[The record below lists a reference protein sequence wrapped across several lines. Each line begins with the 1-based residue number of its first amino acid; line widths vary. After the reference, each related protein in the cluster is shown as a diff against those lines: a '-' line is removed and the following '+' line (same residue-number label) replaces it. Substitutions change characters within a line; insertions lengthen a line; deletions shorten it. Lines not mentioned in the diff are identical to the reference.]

1 MKNTQRFYDIEML
14 NVTTVIEHVFCPK
27 FTYYGCVLGLN
38 QYEEKRGTVIAG
50 RKLHSKHEK
59 SNLSYLPKNIIGR
72 KLVALL
78 LYSKKYLFVGKV
90 DEAIETS
97 DETILIERKYSNN
110 HIIGGT
116 MKTQL
121 GLLSI
126 LLEENLDKPVNKA
139 FVIFSKEGRYIVEFQ
154 IDSKIKKFALDMLHD
169 TKNVIVN
176 GISPY
181 AKFDNRCLNCC
192 YRKICPVGSLNTTR

>member
-1 MKNTQRFYDIEML
+1 MVSTEPF
-14 NVTTVIEHVFCPK
+14 
-27 FTYYGCVLGLN
+27 
-38 QYEEKRGTVIAG
+38 
-50 RKLHSKHEK
+50 
-59 SNLSYLPKNIIGR
+59 LSYLPRNIIGK

-78 LYSKKYLFVGKV
+78 LYSKKYFLVDKV
-90 DEAIETS
+90 DEAIETN
-97 DETILIERKYSNN
+97 DEIILIERKYSNN

-116 MKTQL
+116 TKTQL

-139 FVIFSKEGRYIVEFQ
+139 FVIFSKAARYIVEFQ
-154 IDSKIKKFALDMLHD
+154 IDSKIKKFVLDMLHD
-169 TKNVIVN
+169 TKNVFVN

-192 YRKICPVGSLNTTR
+192 YRKICPVRSFKYHSMIFVRHMIKINIFEKYLNVRAKMLKRISPDETSKRQVQYNKD